1 MNTFGVKINIKDKNV
16 KITEY
21 SVRDLKFILKN
32 LLLCE
37 SAPSDFIDN
46 INSFVANKTDLQL
59 ERVES
64 LNFLDFICLL
74 IQIKCLSSPNIV
86 DLIATVNDKQT
97 NIQANLLFFAETID
111 KLNFK
116 ELQTAYITKD
126 ITINFKIPVLKD
138 IFCLPPTYLPC
149 SVIESVIIGDHRKID
164 YNKISY
170 EKKIE
175 VFNKLPIKAAL
186 GVRER
191 FNAVK
196 KKLEPVNLLEYLKID
211 KRVKIP
217 INITPEYI
225 ISLFKIIFSEDI
237 TAIYEN
243 IFMLSKHSNISA
255 DYIENC
261 TPGEY
266 NIFMK
271 QLEKTFVTEKVNEA
285 NEASIMQL

>member
-1 MNTFGVKINIKDKNV
+1 MNSFGVKIAIKDRDV

-21 SVRDLKFILKN
+21 TVRDLKFILKN
-32 LLLCE
+32 LLLSE
-37 SAPSDFIDN
+37 SAPVDFIDN
-46 INSFVANKTDLQL
+46 INSFIISKTDLQL
-59 ERVES
+59 EQVES
-64 LNFLDFICLL
+64 LNFLDFIHLL

-97 NIQANLLFFAETID
+97 NIQANLLQFTETID
-111 KLNFK
+111 KLTFK
-116 ELQTAYITKD
+116 ELQTAYISKD
-126 ITINFKIPVLKD
+126 LTINFKIPVLKD

-149 SVIESVIIGDHRKID
+149 SVIESVIVSDHRKTD
-164 YNKISY
+164 FNKISH

-186 GVRER
+186 EVRER
-191 FNAVK
+191 FNIVK
-196 KKLEPVNLLEYLKID
+196 DDLESINLLEYLKID
-211 KRVKIP
+211 KRVRIP
-217 INITPEYI
+217 INVAPECI

-255 DYIENC
+255 EYVENC

-271 QLEKTFVTEKVNEA
+271 QLQKAFINDKPSETNET
-285 NEASIMQL
+285 SII